1 MENMIFIGTKI
12 DKASREEM
20 TEFIK
25 EIFQSGQLT
34 EMSGKTIRHA
44 LSMFHQTV
52 TPQNLT
58 VENCNFT
65 NNPEKSED

>member
-1 MENMIFIGTKI
+1 METMIYIGTKI

-20 TEFIK
+20 SGFIK
-25 EIFQSGQLT
+25 EIFTAGQCT
-34 EMSGKTIRHA
+34 KMSGKTIRHA

-58 VENCNFT
+58 MENCNFT